1 MRRARDAIREGLAR
15 VWDSGGREF
24 VTFELVRDPASGR
37 ADPEL
42 WAQWI
47 DGQLNLRW
55 PREDDPRTALPR
67 LGVPLPPRA
76 FVSFH
81 APGETAQVNALDAR
95 IDDVAE
101 FLERWF
107 DRVLDAPPRFGVEVR
122 VDRQ

>member
-24 VTFELVRDPASGR
+24 VTFELVREPRSGKSDP
-37 ADPEL
+37 DL

-47 DGQLNLRW
+47 DGQVNLRW
-55 PREDDPRTALPR
+55 PRDDDPLTALPR
-67 LGVPLPPRA
+67 LGVPLPPGALVASHDPGATAIVHA
-76 FVSFH
+76 F
-81 APGETAQVNALDAR
+81 DAR

-107 DRVLDAPPRFGVEVR
+107 DRVLGAPPRFTVETR